1 MENSTKTYLVG
12 KGAKTLVGNN
22 VPQNSLD
29 ISKSAT
35 QIYHIVPSCAYII
48 NNTDGTAAPQEF
60 SFFLFKN
67 ENDAILDVTKQ
78 TEFLIQYTV
87 GETSGEFKMTSN
99 KLKEAE
105 FPYKLSEVTSF
116 VVQAKHNN
124 IIAATFNIACVSEKS
139 GTVVPGADGKDGIT
153 VYAVPG
159 FVSFQ
164 SNEDGIVDLSKNED
178 KKEVQIIAYRGSKP
192 VASAIK
198 NITATHCEVEQ
209 ITGIENRFRFKSI
222 AQHSIDI
229 TIPDSG
235 TITKEISYTSGQ
247 VDIEVLVEGIK
258 CKLTVPFSVDNTV
271 LYTSFYTRTDRQ
283 LQSVFT
289 EYRKT
294 QKDVAT
300 TWTNIQ
306 QAAERIDAS
315 ANQIKTDSE
324 KMKKNYSE
332 IKIKADGI
340 TQTVEQKIS
349 DLDKTYDQYQNDFS
363 QFKEDPFGF
372 VFSANTEIKTSDE
385 SIKKF
390 NSIFEMTSS
399 HTALYGMK
407 DGLEKVGI
415 YLYTDPPKIQFKA
428 DVIEAIAGQVS
439 TTGNITAKSLTTI
452 DENEQDPPV
461 INIEN
466 GLLTAYSTKSRFD
479 AKEKANLVFGLN
491 NNKDKKF
498 QFEYYDD
505 KGNLVWALGPM
516 GLIQYIISGQ
526 LQRKKSFWVFD
537 LKSGYIGDDGTIQ
550 EGSAIGGG
558 NFYFID
564 TGESDLSGVG
574 NNIIDTNQ
582 NAGLITCFQY
592 VAPTLQGQITN
603 DSQFNL
609 TKEQAEKYNYYWF
622 YSCSPEYTEN
632 NLYEW
637 DLSKNNVDL
646 GNEKKSE
653 WKVRILGSEVT
664 QGTGNIQ
671 MHVFVEDGVKWAL
684 STPITKVVGL
694 KKYTVEIGSK
704 QILSIKSKPTGQD
717 DCFEPITKDCII
729 YKNSVTKSDMP
740 SQTI

>member
-153 VYAVPG
+153 VYSVPG

-178 KKEVQIIAYRGSKP
+178 KKEVQIIAYRGSKS
-192 VASAIK
+192 VASSIK

-247 VDIEVLVEGIK
+247 VDIEVLVEGII

-271 LYTSFYTRTDRQ
+271 LYTYFYTRTDQELRDVHTKYEATKDYVEKTWSEIQ
-283 LQSVFT
+283 KTAEKIDLSVG
-289 EYRKT
+289 
-294 QKDVAT
+294 
-300 TWTNIQ
+300 
-306 QAAERIDAS
+306 
-315 ANQIKTDSE
+315 QIKTDSE
-324 KMKKNYSE
+324 EMKKNYSNIE
-332 IKIKADGI
+332 VKADSI
-340 TQTVEQKIS
+340 TQTVKQEIKE
-349 DLDKTYDQYQNDFS
+349 LDDRYETYQNDFS
-363 QFKEDPFGF
+363 IFKQDPFGF
-372 VFSANTEIKTSDE
+372 VFKTVTDTGKEQFSSVFSQTSTGIEFNTMKGALNTIGIEINGETSN
-385 SIKKF
+385 I
-390 NSIFEMTSS
+390 NI
-399 HTALYGMK
+399 
-407 DGLEKVGI
+407 
-415 YLYTDPPKIQFKA
+415 KA
-428 DVIEAIAGQVS
+428 DSINTAVKEIVS
-439 TTGNITAKSLTTI
+439 TGNFTAKTLNTLVESN
-452 DENEQDPPV
+452 DPV
-461 INIEN
+461 IKIEK
-466 GLLTAYSTKSRFD
+466 GTLTAYS
-479 AKEKANLVFGLN
+479 AKDRLLN
-491 NNKDKKF
+491 NQKENLRFGINDDAARKF

-505 KGNLVWALGPM
+505 DGNLIWALGPM
-516 GLIQYIISGQ
+516 GLIQYITSGQ

-537 LKSGYIGDDGTIQ
+537 LKTGHIGD
-550 EGSAIGGG
+550 EGKILESASVGGG
-558 NFYFID
+558 SFKFID
-564 TGESDLSGVG
+564 IKGTVG
-574 NNIIDTNQ
+574 NEIKDPDP
-582 NAGLITCFQY
+582 NAEPKTCFQY
-592 VAPTLQGQITN
+592 VAPTFQGQITA
-603 DSQFNL
+603 DLQFNL
-609 TKEQAEKYNYYWF
+609 TKEQAEKYNYCWF
-622 YSCSPEYTEN
+622 YSCSQDYTEN

-637 DLSKNNVDL
+637 DLSKNNVEL
-646 GNEKKSE
+646 GQDKKAE
-653 WKVRILGSEVT
+653 WKVMILGSDYIFNELATELV
-664 QGTGNIQ
+664 
-671 MHVFVEDGVKWAL
+671 VVEKGEKWA
-684 STPITKVVGL
+684 SVTPITRIIDL
-694 KKYTVEIGSK
+694 TKYSVNIGSK
-704 QILSIKSKPTGQD
+704 QILTFNRKPTGQD
-717 DCFEPITKDCII
+717 DCFIPVDDTNNSIVYSNNVTSTPIA
-729 YKNSVTKSDMP
+729 

>member
-12 KGAKTLVGNN
+12 KGAKTLAGNN

-247 VDIEVLVEGIK
+247 VDIEVLVEEII

-271 LYTSFYTRTDRQ
+271 LYTSFYTRTDQELRDVHTKYEATKDYVEKTWSEIQ
-283 LQSVFT
+283 KTAEKIDLSVG
-289 EYRKT
+289 
-294 QKDVAT
+294 
-300 TWTNIQ
+300 
-306 QAAERIDAS
+306 
-315 ANQIKTDSE
+315 QIKTDSE
-324 KMKKNYSE
+324 EMKKNYSNIE
-332 IKIKADGI
+332 VKADSI
-340 TQTVEQKIS
+340 TQTVKQEIKE
-349 DLDKTYDQYQNDFS
+349 LDDRYETYQNDFS
-363 QFKEDPFGF
+363 TFKQDPFGF
-372 VFSANTEIKTSDE
+372 VFKTVTDTGKEQFSSVFSQTSTGIEFNTMKGALNTIGIEINGETSN
-385 SIKKF
+385 I
-390 NSIFEMTSS
+390 NI
-399 HTALYGMK
+399 
-407 DGLEKVGI
+407 
-415 YLYTDPPKIQFKA
+415 KA
-428 DVIEAIAGQVS
+428 DSITTAVQEIVS
-439 TTGNITAKSLTTI
+439 EGNFTAKTLNTLGG
-452 DENEQDPPV
+452 DKDPV
-461 INIEN
+461 IKIEN
-466 GLLTAYSTKSRFD
+466 GLLTAYSEKDRIP
-479 AKEKANLVFGLN
+479 AGKKANLVFGLN
-491 NNKDKKF
+491 NDKDKKF
-498 QFEYYDD
+498 QFEYYNDEG
-505 KGNLVWALGPM
+505 KLLWALGPM
-516 GLIQYIISGQ
+516 GLIQYITSGQ

-537 LKSGYIGDDGTIQ
+537 LKYGRIGDKGEIQ
-550 EGSAIGGG
+550 DSLSVGNG
-558 NFYFID
+558 NFFFINIK
-564 TGESDLSGVG
+564 GAVG
-574 NNIIDTNQ
+574 NEIKDPDP
-582 NAGLITCFQY
+582 NAEPKTCFQY
-592 VAPTLQGQITN
+592 VAPTFQGQITA
-603 DSQFNL
+603 DLQFNL
-609 TKEQAEKYNYYWF
+609 TKEQAEKYNYCWF
-622 YSCSPEYTEN
+622 YSCSEDYTEK
-632 NLYEW
+632 NLYKW
-637 DLSKNNVDL
+637 DLSKNNIEL
-646 GNEKKSE
+646 GQDKKAE
-653 WKVRILGSEVT
+653 WKVMILGSDYIFNELA
-664 QGTGNIQ
+664 TGL
-671 MHVFVEDGVKWAL
+671 VVVEKGEKWA
-684 STPITKVVGL
+684 SVTPITRIIDL
-694 KKYTVEIGSK
+694 TKYSVDIGSK
-704 QILSIKSKPTGQD
+704 QILTFNRKPTGQD
-717 DCFEPITKDCII
+717 DCFIPVDDTNNSIVYSNNVTSTPIA
-729 YKNSVTKSDMP
+729 